1 MNNSINIFPSRS
13 RPTTRPIG
21 LIKANESSSKP
32 YKYQFLPSV
41 TELPVSIK
49 VPKSNISNTTTQFQY
64 VSGINQTIPT
74 PIESLKTETHQP
86 PTDAPSS
93 NSVEIDFF
101 PELISNLTTQSPSV
115 LTITQSN
122 SSPFVVVKTESSNHP
137 DQPESSMSPE
147 SAVDSIESII
157 FQKHEFEGEVPD
169 DEYPDTDECVNTT
182 VSLGSGQ
189 EIDETIYCSSNT
201 TTTTTETFQE
211 IDDSDDSSELKERNF
226 NFTIGSFIPPV
237 SELPK
242 VKVPEP
248 AKWPLEFLKLKPK
261 IVTLTNFIIKPVC
274 IDKMFQLLC
283 QILIAKQ
290 CGQISGGQI
299 VTKLTFSCHCWGR
312 GANSAWMKRS
322 E

>member
-1 MNNSINIFPSRS
+1 MENKNDTRDLTKIGLNNSINIFPSRS

-32 YKYQFLPSV
+32 YKYQLLPSV

-49 VPKSNISNTTTQFQY
+49 VPKSNISNTTTQF
-64 VSGINQTIPT
+64 QTIPT

-157 FQKHEFEGEVPD
+157 FQKHESEGEVPD

-182 VSLGSGQ
+182 VPLGSSQ

-201 TTTTTETFQE
+201 TTETIQE
-211 IDDSDDSSELKERNF
+211 IDESDVESDDSSELKKRNF
-226 NFTIGSFIPPV
+226 NFLPLGHSYHQYQNHPKLRCLNLRNGLGS
-237 SELPK
+237 S
-242 VKVPEP
+242 
-248 AKWPLEFLKLKPK
+248 
-261 IVTLTNFIIKPVC
+261 
-274 IDKMFQLLC
+274 
-283 QILIAKQ
+283 
-290 CGQISGGQI
+290 
-299 VTKLTFSCHCWGR
+299 
-312 GANSAWMKRS
+312 
-322 E
+322 